1 MCVSIVID
9 SINYGKLAFPQLM
22 FIYINVVENITKYF
36 GEEVPYFFLMHF
48 EHYMTAY
55 ETMHFFLI
63 VYFSFFT
70 IH

>member
-1 MCVSIVID
+1 M
-9 SINYGKLAFPQLM
+9 M

-55 ETMHFFLI
+55 ETMHFFMI
-63 VYFSFFT
+63 FYFSFFT
-70 IH
+70 IHQMNGTLPKQKKNLIS